1 MKKERSNMS
10 IKMLVAF
17 AVAFL
22 VSAGI
27 GKLYM
32 PWLNKHKFSQPIKDE
47 VAQMYA
53 ENSEE
58 EKKAEVK

>member
-1 MKKERSNMS
+1 MKEARSNMT

-17 AVAFL
+17 AVAFF

-27 GKLYM
+27 GILYI

-47 VAQMYA
+47 VVQMYA
-53 ENSEE
+53 ENIEE
-58 EKKAEVK
+58 EKKA

>member
-1 MKKERSNMS
+1 MA
-10 IKMLVAF
+10 IKMLIAF

-22 VSAGI
+22 VSTGI
-27 GKLYM
+27 GKLYI

-53 ENSEE
+53 ENVEE
-58 EKKAEVK
+58 EKKTEIK

>member
-1 MKKERSNMS
+1 MKEARSNMT

-17 AVAFL
+17 AVAFF

-27 GKLYM
+27 GKLYI

>member
-1 MKKERSNMS
+1 MA
-10 IKMLVAF
+10 IKMLIAF

-27 GKLYM
+27 GKLYI
-32 PWLNKHKFSQPIKDE
+32 PWLNKHKFSQPIKEE

-53 ENSEE
+53 ENIEE
-58 EKKAEVK
+58 EKKTEIK